1 MASTAANVSMRIS
14 LRFALLVSLLA
25 LTGCSSAP
33 MPERVAPVASGATS
47 GPQSALENGA
57 VVDEIRLGIATD
69 CAGSDCD
76 TRLRLAT
83 AEVISK
89 RGLAPSAIGPAEF
102 YLPYVAPGATL
113 GSGGGLILVFDVDEG
128 SPAAVY
134 TFCFTT
140 CEIVDPQPASPMT
153 LPSGVDH
160 GPMVDP
166 QVAAPVDCSSPDHPT
181 CNEALRV
188 AIATATEGGFI
199 APATVEEMHYYISY
213 ITPGS
218 PESAVWDVEYIVN
231 LYVPGE
237 HDNLAEQVVGV
248 TCGSGSCHSVPP
260 PD

>member
-1 MASTAANVSMRIS
+1 MTWAPPKA
-14 LRFALLVSLLA
+14 LHLALLLSLLA

-33 MPERVAPVASGATS
+33 IPERVAPAASGGLPA
-47 GPQSALENGA
+47 PREAPENGT

-69 CAGSDCD
+69 CAGPDCE
-76 TRLRLAT
+76 TRLQLAT
-83 AEVISK
+83 ADVIS
-89 RGLAPSAIGPAEF
+89 RHAVPPSAIGAAES

-113 GSGGGLILVFDVDEG
+113 GSGGGLILVFDIDDG
-128 SPAAVY
+128 SRAAVY

-140 CEIVDPQPASPMT
+140 CGIVDPQPASPMT

-166 QVAAPVDCSSPDHPT
+166 LVEAPVDCSSPEHPT

-188 AIATATEGGFI
+188 AIAAGTRSGFI
-199 APATVEEMHYYISY
+199 TPATVEEMHYYVSY

-218 PESAVWDVEYIVN
+218 PESATWDVEYIVN
-231 LYVPGE
+231 FYVPGE

-248 TCGSGSCHSVPP
+248 TCGSGSCHAATP

>member
-1 MASTAANVSMRIS
+1 MTWAPANA
-14 LRFALLVSLLA
+14 LLFALLLSLLA

-33 MPERVAPVASGATS
+33 MPELVAPTASG
-47 GPQSALENGA
+47 GPPAPREALENGT

-69 CAGSDCD
+69 CAGPDCE
-76 TRLRLAT
+76 TRLQLAT
-83 AEVISK
+83 ADVIS
-89 RGLAPSAIGPAEF
+89 RHAVPPSAIGAAES

-113 GSGGGLILVFDVDEG
+113 GSGGGLILVFDIDDG
-128 SPAAVY
+128 SRAAAY

-153 LPSGVDH
+153 LPRGVDH

-166 QVAAPVDCSSPDHPT
+166 LVEAPVDCSSPEHPT

-188 AIATATEGGFI
+188 AIATATKSGFI
-199 APATVEEMHYYISY
+199 APATLDETHYYVSY

-218 PESAVWDVEYIVN
+218 PESVAWDVEYVVN

-248 TCGSGSCHSVPP
+248 TCGSSACHAVPP